1 MIYKCV
7 ETFLLE
13 KLESHLKDHFHYI
26 FPYSY
31 FGSGHCVDLWCELKQ
46 LSLYSNIKPI
56 KHFTEGLLQI
66 A

>member
-1 MIYKCV
+1 MCGNFFTGKNGISF
-7 ETFLLE
+7 ERSFSLNFL
-13 KLESHLKDHFHYI
+13 
-26 FPYSY
+26 PYSY

>member
-26 FPYSY
+26 FCPTAILE
-31 FGSGHCVDLWCELKQ
+31 VD
-46 LSLYSNIKPI
+46 
-56 KHFTEGLLQI
+56 TV
-66 A
+66 